1 MDKGAGEQK
10 SSTGSDDE
18 YISDEEGAAPES
30 RLSDEQT
37 TPVSPRSSDNQTSSD
52 QLSVQKSSA
61 LTRSAE
67 SLANASISS
76 GLSSSSNVDKFS
88 EPVHAAGEGVPAIV
102 ENLESPSLT
111 DVSDSPLQ
119 SDLKNF
125 LAESGASSSV
135 ASSSHRS
142 ESSRGDGKSSGADDS
157 SSEEHG
163 PLVLREHS
171 PDVARTP
178 LEGTK
183 ECVSLGHKDISRTAS
198 GEPELSEGALLQ
210 VSMTALSDRPD
221 SSETSTTDTIEE
233 ATVVHRKALHADD
246 GDASP
251 TGSLLDHVTPGVH
264 VAQFLEGKGGC
275 AVDNMEL
282 AHPVTS
288 LNEESVDV
296 FHFATIKPQ
305 SPTETDDVRA
315 DEQEAS
321 TRSKAD
327 SEKVADR
334 TKLALDLNKEE
345 LPVQKGATPDILSP
359 QSDVTDE
366 DTTCSASISDQE
378 VFPSDA
384 DKLATLEDPVVPSPI
399 PHPIPRE
406 LLHAPIASMS
416 DEDDLT
422 ASDLSRRGLQ
432 HNKSEPSVSKKTLLE
447 TMKEVQEALGP
458 ALAAA
463 TPVGQQSDGDD
474 FTVSEWA
481 REGGDK
487 ESLSFVED
495 LKAEF
500 SFDDR
505 NVTRRRRRKEFLL
518 ATGKMQKL

>member
-1 MDKGAGEQK
+1 
-10 SSTGSDDE
+10 
-18 YISDEEGAAPES
+18 
-30 RLSDEQT
+30 
-37 TPVSPRSSDNQTSSD
+37 
-52 QLSVQKSSA
+52 
-61 LTRSAE
+61 
-67 SLANASISS
+67 
-76 GLSSSSNVDKFS
+76 
-88 EPVHAAGEGVPAIV
+88 
-102 ENLESPSLT
+102 
-111 DVSDSPLQ
+111 
-119 SDLKNF
+119 
-125 LAESGASSSV
+125 
-135 ASSSHRS
+135 
-142 ESSRGDGKSSGADDS
+142 
-157 SSEEHG
+157 
-163 PLVLREHS
+163 
-171 PDVARTP
+171 
-178 LEGTK
+178 
-183 ECVSLGHKDISRTAS
+183 
-198 GEPELSEGALLQ
+198 
-210 VSMTALSDRPD
+210 
-221 SSETSTTDTIEE
+221 
-233 ATVVHRKALHADD
+233 
-246 GDASP
+246 
-251 TGSLLDHVTPGVH
+251 
-264 VAQFLEGKGGC
+264 
-275 AVDNMEL
+275 MEL
-282 AHPVTS
+282 VHPVTS
-288 LNEESVDV
+288 LNEESLDV
-296 FHFATIKPQ
+296 FHFATTKPQ
-305 SPTETDDVRA
+305 SPTEMHDVGA

-321 TRSKAD
+321 TRSKAG

-432 HNKSEPSVSKKTLLE
+432 HNKSEPSVSKMTLLE
-447 TMKEVQEALGP
+447 TMKEVQEALGV
-458 ALAAA
+458 AATAA

-505 NVTRRRRRKEFLL
+505 NVTRRRRRKRVSSGNKENAEEAVEAVNIDHLKTSQEAL
-518 ATGKMQKL
+518 NERLTEPSQPLDTALTVVTGATM